1 MFHVSSYAE
10 VYCERQSQDMKL
22 CMDLQKKG
30 FVEATYSRVVGI
42 RLLIFTYKF
51 GAFLYNSLG
60 GFITTEIY

>member
-1 MFHVSSYAE
+1 
-10 VYCERQSQDMKL
+10 MKL
-22 CMDLQKKG
+22 GMDLQKKG

-51 GAFLYNSLG
+51 GASLYNSLG